1 MTRPV
6 LLYDGSCAFC
16 TRWVARL
23 RRLDRRGAIALVPA
37 AERGRLAW
45 LPVVSDAAL
54 DDAAY
59 LVLPD
64 GTLRRGAR
72 MLPDLARLVPALAW
86 ARWLWAIPGVPALA
100 DRVYAQVAR
109 RRHRLGCAGDA
120 CAIATPAVTAAGDPS
135 W

>member
-1 MTRPV
+1 MRRPV
-6 LLYDGSCAFC
+6 LLYDGRCAFC

-23 RRLDRRGAIALVPA
+23 RRLDRRGAIVTVPA
-37 AERGRLAW
+37 AERSRLAW
-45 LPVVSDAAL
+45 LPEVSDAAL

-100 DRVYAQVAR
+100 DRTYAHVAR

-120 CAIATPAVTAAGDPS
+120 CALDTAPARAAGDHS